1 MGAEVRLER
10 AKGKNDTLRFIM
22 VTRPTPVGWTF
33 RKHGDPN
40 SAASHRGADMHGNLP
55 VDTLCMVTKDSDK

>member
-22 VTRPTPVGWTF
+22 VTGRLPLDGHLESMGILIPRPPI
-33 RKHGDPN
+33 
-40 SAASHRGADMHGNLP
+40 AAQICTGICRWIPS
-55 VDTLCMVTKDSDK
+55 VW